1 MIAAALLLQVA
12 AAMPFL
18 EQGRFAD
25 ARAPLEKACA
35 AREANGCYL
44 LGRTLYTLDQ
54 YEAALRVLTPLAA
67 TDRDPWRVQDALGSV
82 YEALRRPAE
91 AERAF
96 AQAVSGNRDRTA
108 DPRYHFGRFLI
119 REGRAEAA
127 IAVLQPAV
135 EKFPAHE
142 LARFEFGRA
151 LYQLGR
157 LSEAET
163 QLSRVPS
170 LEEARRL
177 LEKLKRQNP
186 R

>member
-1 MIAAALLLQVA
+1 MIGAALLLQVA
-12 AAMPFL
+12 AAMPLL

-108 DPRYHFGRFLI
+108 DPRHCHSYAGGGEIPAARIGALRVRPGAVSNRTLCRGGNTIKPRPLLGRGAAI
-119 REGRAEAA
+119 VGKIEAA
-127 IAVLQPAV
+127 GTAI
-135 EKFPAHE
+135 
-142 LARFEFGRA
+142 
-151 LYQLGR
+151 
-157 LSEAET
+157 S
-163 QLSRVPS
+163 
-170 LEEARRL
+170 
-177 LEKLKRQNP
+177 
-186 R
+186 